1 MSITTTIE
9 QTAGGTGGSQG
20 YTESR
25 EKGTICFL
33 CLYYPLMEVY
43 WHLLQ
48 VTPSILSG
56 YATIRSDKKICGFSG
71 LRPLRLCVSCTIS
84 RASSRLFPAT
94 PHPRLPGGRLK
105 SRKYKK
111 PPLAV
116 KKVRLTPVEKLIT
129 LFLIGAIDNTSSAML
144 SSTNH
149 TSRCFFTANGGLFER
164 PTAAFFTMAAVVAMH
179 RMALGMVVTTKRK
192 TCFPTGVTTVTKKAK
207 PTKAAMA
214 FCVYII
220 LYYVLLQVTP
230 SANRNSY
237 RVALICGDLHP
248 E

>member
-1 MSITTTIE
+1 MAP
-9 QTAGGTGGSQG
+9 TAGNAFHTLWMCNHQ
-20 YTESR
+20 ER
-25 EKGTICFL
+25 QKDLWF
-33 CLYYPLMEVY
+33 
-43 WHLLQ
+43 
-48 VTPSILSG
+48 
-56 YATIRSDKKICGFSG
+56 F
-71 LRPLRLCVSCTIS
+71 
-84 RASSRLFPAT
+84 RASPFASVCVVYYLESELSAIPRH

-179 RMALGMVVTTKRK
+179 RMALGMVVTTRRK

-207 PTKAAMA
+207 TTTAAMA

-237 RVALICGDLHP
+237 RVALICGDLHTG
-248 E
+248 